1 MKKSLAKFV
10 STVKLSMM
18 VSVSLFVTLAS
29 ANPIETEN
37 KLPPTNSFESQQDK
51 LQLQQIAKQKMAQF
65 GNQLKTALLDAIASG
80 GFENAVDVCQQ
91 QAPQIASELSTKGW
105 KLSRTSLKT
114 RNPLNL
120 PNEWQKP
127 VLLNFEQ
134 QAKNGQPIDKLVYS
148 EIVNGQFRMMKAIP
162 TGQLCIACHGSNV
175 SPKLQDKIDQHY
187 PQDAAINFSLND
199 IRGAFSVTAS
209 ASN

>member
-91 QAPQIASELSTKGW
+91 QAPQIGF
-105 KLSRTSLKT
+105 R
-114 RNPLNL
+114 
-120 PNEWQKP
+120 
-127 VLLNFEQ
+127 
-134 QAKNGQPIDKLVYS
+134 IDTDRYDGPK
-148 EIVNGQFRMMKAIP
+148 IP
-162 TGQLCIACHGSNV
+162 T
-175 SPKLQDKIDQHY
+175 IDHIDVQ
-187 PQDAAINFSLND
+187 I
-199 IRGAFSVTAS
+199 G
-209 ASN
+209 